1 MFVTCFTYWIT
12 PFQRICNPLGL
23 NLGICNPLCQHWL
36 SCFFHVSVAKIMVF
50 IQLSKPF
57 SRIANADI
65 QGWRITN
72 PPELVGFS
80 YASHGML
87 LLHYFADALPSFLI
101 GDSDEVDASGQRSH
115 IDVELVAFALHAG
128 YLLPEHVEHFGLLKV
143 LACDGDHAV
152 GRVGMDNGKS
162 N

>member
-72 PPELVGFS
+72 PPELEIRDFR
-80 YASHGML
+80 ML
-87 LLHYFADALPSFLI
+87 LMACYSFITLRTHFRPS
-101 GDSDEVDASGQRSH
+101 SSVT
-115 IDVELVAFALHAG
+115 V
-128 YLLPEHVEHFGLLKV
+128 K
-143 LACDGDHAV
+143 
-152 GRVGMDNGKS
+152 K
-162 N
+162 